1 MVLFFPKN
9 KQSGQALKK
18 KLAGLFSFPA
28 FLSLIPAVL
37 CLAGVLSLSGC
48 GKKNTDASFAE
59 QLSLIDACIQSNQF
73 EDAVKLTEKAAEN
86 AMGLEKQLSIIK
98 RYTKL
103 GQYDKNK
110 AFVEKVLAKQPEVPE
125 LNAVY
130 ANFLLSEGKVLDAV
144 KYTDRLSNTK
154 WSLLYTEVILRRAVA
169 ENVFTKEDF
178 TDFFERAAGA
188 THNELWLVDAA
199 VLEAQRGNF
208 KRAATLTPVVPENER
223 YAYFWALVNY
233 DAGNYL
239 ECVDLCEMCGS
250 IPEAALLASDAWLMA
265 GENKAADDY
274 WLSIINSVSGASGT
288 TSGGSASGISA
299 NSAFSGSPSS
309 SASANTR
316 KNSIPKEIYCN
327 AALYAIRS
335 DDLDNA
341 FRILVNMSAAYPDFD
356 EGLVVYADYALKT
369 SGSMITEP
377 DSVLSTLQQKR
388 QNSVPSIP
396 VSDALYRME
405 TSLAKEYR
413 PELYVEYLR
422 TKWLSGNT
430 SAIGCRQDILYA
442 LERYRHENKH
452 DPYLTDFA
460 VCWMLRN
467 YYEDEARGIFDSYM
481 SEKYDISASSYA
493 ENASK
498 FDNREC
504 MIAAWF
510 CLGDGFVDEAKKL
523 YETYIYERG
532 CIDDIVAAVN
542 LAAIYNAEGLYQKAL
557 ELYGN
562 LAGNTADPVLASEI
576 HYRMGHIQAAHD
588 DKKNALLSLGYSVK
602 LNPDNNKARLLL
614 KTLQ

>member
-1 MVLFFPKN
+1 MVLFFPKI
-9 KQSGQALKK
+9 KQSGQALNK
-18 KLAGLFSFPA
+18 KLAGLFSFSA
-28 FLSLIPAVL
+28 FLLFIPAVL
-37 CLAGVLSLSGC
+37 CIAGVLSLSGC
-48 GKKNTDASFAE
+48 GNKNSDASFSE
-59 QLSLIDACIQSNQF
+59 QLNLIDACIQSNQF

-103 GQYDKNK
+103 GQYAKNK
-110 AFVEKVLAKQPEVPE
+110 AFVEKILKKQPEVPE

-130 ANFLLSEGKVLDAV
+130 ANILLSEGNVLEAV

-169 ENVFTKEDF
+169 DNIFTEEDF
-178 TDFFERAAGA
+178 TDFFVRAAGA

-199 VLEAQRGNF
+199 VVEAQRGNF
-208 KRAATLTPVVPENER
+208 KKAAALTPVVPENEK

-239 ECVDLCEMCGS
+239 ECVDLCKMCGS
-250 IPEAALLASDAWLMA
+250 IEDAALLASDAWLMA
-265 GENKAADDY
+265 GENKSADDY
-274 WLSIINSVSGASGT
+274 WISVINDSLGVANSASATSSAAGASG
-288 TSGGSASGISA
+288 
-299 NSAFSGSPSS
+299 SS
-309 SASANTR
+309 KKT
-316 KNSIPKEIYCN
+316 IPKEIYSN
-327 AALYAIRS
+327 AALYAVRT
-335 DDLDNA
+335 DDLENA

-377 DSVLSTLQQKR
+377 DSVLSTLQQRK

-405 TSLAKEYR
+405 TSLEKEYR
-413 PELYVEYLR
+413 PSLYVEYLR
-422 TKWLSGNT
+422 TKWLSGN
-430 SAIGCRQDILYA
+430 SKPVECRLDILHS
-442 LERYRHENKH
+442 LERYRHDDKH

-467 YYEDEARGIFDSYM
+467 YYEDEARGLFDSYM
-481 SEKYDISASSYA
+481 AEKYDISASSYA
-493 ENASK
+493 ENAAML
-498 FDNREC
+498 DDREC

-510 CLGDGFVDEAKKL
+510 YLGDGFVDEAKKL

-532 CIDDIVAAVN
+532 CTSDTVAAMN
-542 LAAIYNAEGLYQKAL
+542 LAAIYNAEGFYQKAL

-562 LAGNTADPVLASEI
+562 LAGHTADSVLASEI
-576 HYRMGHIQAAHD
+576 HYRMGYIQAAHD